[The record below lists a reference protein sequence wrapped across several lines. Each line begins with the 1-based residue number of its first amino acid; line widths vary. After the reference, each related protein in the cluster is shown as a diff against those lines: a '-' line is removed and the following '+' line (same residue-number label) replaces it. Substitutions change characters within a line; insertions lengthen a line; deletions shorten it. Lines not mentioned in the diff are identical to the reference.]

1 MQIVRTRNCFY
12 DLLTNR
18 LREKKTGRVILTGY
32 MTQSTQ
38 HISTRT
44 VTLYN
49 FTLRERD
56 RENERQRKK
65 RKLLTNSNKS
75 NH

>member
-32 MTQSTQ
+32 MAQSTQ

-44 VTLYN
+44 VTLYD
-49 FTLRERD
+49 FTLRER
-56 RENERQRKK
+56 EAEKK
-65 RKLLTNSNKS
+65 EKIAYKLQ
-75 NH
+75 